1 VSLEGHWS
9 NDAEPRFPRE
19 AWKEDEDEDAIA
31 AALESVRQGKAVSV
45 EVARARIDRILGR

>member
-1 VSLEGHWS
+1 MSLEGHWS